1 LLPDGTGGLLDWQLS
16 VRGYAMHDV
25 SYLVCT
31 ALSIGDRRA
40 HDRALLEFYLD
51 RLAAHGL
58 AEVPAFEV
66 AWTEFRRALVWAVY
80 IGWLTTPVV
89 NYGWE
94 INVLNHLR
102 LTTAYEDLGTAG
114 LVAEVM

>member
-1 LLPDGTGGLLDWQLS
+1 M

-25 SYLVCT
+25 SYLICT
-31 ALSIGDRRA
+31 ALSIGDRRV
-40 HDRALLEFYLD
+40 HDQDLLRYYLD
-51 RLAAHGL
+51 RLR
-58 AEVPAFEV
+58 AEGVEDPPSFTE

-102 LTTAYEDLGTAG
+102 LTTAFEDYETAQ
-114 LVAEVM
+114 LVAALG